1 MDIDNE
7 SSYDEDI
14 TIFSPHGR
22 LYQVEYAR
30 ESVKKGTTT
39 IGLKFK
45 DGVILLALKNV
56 ASNLVEY
63 SVLDKIKKIDTYIS
77 CTFCGLSA
85 DARNLIDFARE
96 EAKINKF
103 LYGDN
108 IPIKFLVENLCQY
121 MNVYSRF
128 EIVRPFGVVL
138 FIAGVDEKGS
148 HLFVMDPSGAF
159 LEYKAICEGKKK
171 NVVIKYLEKYYNENM
186 NIKTAIKLGLQ
197 AIKKS
202 TKKKIESKYIEICV
216 VEKNKPFEKLSI
228 KDIDYYMKKV

>member
-1 MDIDNE
+1 MDIDDE

-96 EAKINKF
+96 EAQVNKF
-103 LYGDN
+103 LYGNN
-108 IPIKFLVENLCQY
+108 IPIKVLVENLCQY

-138 FIAGVDEKGS
+138 FIAGVDEKGP
-148 HLFVMDPSGAF
+148 HLFVTDPSGAF

>member
-1 MDIDNE
+1 MDIDDE

-45 DGVILLALKNV
+45 DGVIFLALKNIG
-56 ASNLVEY
+56 SNLIEY
-63 SVLDKIKKIDTYIS
+63 SVLDKIKKIDTYVS

-96 EAKINKF
+96 EAQINKF

-138 FIAGVDEKGS
+138 FIAGVDEKGP
-148 HLFVMDPSGAF
+148 HLFVTDPSGAF

-186 NIKTAIKLGLQ
+186 NIETAIKLGLQ

-228 KDIDYYMKKV
+228 KDIDNYIKKV

>member
-1 MDIDNE
+1 MDIDDE
-7 SSYDEDI
+7 VSYDEDI
-14 TIFSPHGR
+14 TIFSPQGR

-39 IGLKFK
+39 IGIKFK
-45 DGVILLALKNV
+45 DGVILLALKNIG
-56 ASNLVEY
+56 SNLIEY
-63 SVLDKIKKIDTYIS
+63 SVLDKIKKIDTYIC

-96 EAKINKF
+96 EVQINKF
-103 LYGDN
+103 LYGDDIN
-108 IPIKFLVENLCQY
+108 IKFLIDQLCEY

-138 FIAGVDEKGS
+138 FIAGVDEKGP
-148 HLFVMDPSGAF
+148 HLFVTDPSGAY

-171 NVVIKYLEKYYNENM
+171 NTIMKYLEKYYNENM
-186 NIKTAIKLGLQ
+186 NIETAIKLGLQ

-202 TKKKIESKYIEICV
+202 TKKKIESKYIELGV
-216 VEKNKPFEKLSI
+216 VEKNKPFEKLSN
-228 KDIDYYMKKV
+228 KLIDTYIKKV

>member
-1 MDIDNE
+1 MDIDDE

-30 ESVKKGTTT
+30 ELVKKGTTT

-45 DGVILLALKNV
+45 DGVILLALKNIG
-56 ASNLVEY
+56 SNLVEY

-96 EAKINKF
+96 EAQINKF

-138 FIAGVDEKGS
+138 FIAGVDEKGP

-186 NIKTAIKLGLQ
+186 DIETAIKLGLQ

-202 TKKKIESKYIEICV
+202 TKKKIDSEYIEICV

>member
-1 MDIDNE
+1 MDIDDE

-96 EAKINKF
+96 EAQINKF

-138 FIAGVDEKGS
+138 FIAGVDEKGP
-148 HLFVMDPSGAF
+148 HLFVTDPSGAF

>member
-1 MDIDNE
+1 MDIDDE

-45 DGVILLALKNV
+45 DGVILLALKNIG
-56 ASNLVEY
+56 SNLVEY

-85 DARNLIDFARE
+85 DARNLIDFAQE
-96 EAKINKF
+96 EAQINKF
-103 LYGDN
+103 LYGKN
-108 IPIKFLVENLCQY
+108 IPIKVLVENLCQY

-138 FIAGVDEKGS
+138 FIAGVDEKGP
-148 HLFVMDPSGAF
+148 HLFVTDPSGAF

-186 NIKTAIKLGLQ
+186 NIETAIKLGLQ

>member
-63 SVLDKIKKIDTYIS
+63 SVLDKIKKIDTNIS

-96 EAKINKF
+96 EAQINKF

-138 FIAGVDEKGS
+138 FIAGVDEKGP
-148 HLFVMDPSGAF
+148 HLFVTDPSGAF

-186 NIKTAIKLGLQ
+186 DIETAIKLGLQ